1 MIKDTF
7 EEYVKIIGQL
17 RAPDGCPWDRRQTH
31 ESLKSCLINETAEV
45 MGAIDVLSETGY
57 SENLCEELGDLLL
70 LVVLQSRIAE
80 EEGLFAIEDVIRSSS
95 EKMLRRHPHVFG
107 TEKGQALPD
116 WEAIK
121 EKERERVP
129 ETIQKAKERALFKA
143 REDIQT
149 HLEHLKME

>member
-17 RAPDGCPWDRRQTH
+17 RAPDGCPWDRGQTH

-80 EEGLFAIEDVIRSSS
+80 EEGLFTIEDVIRSSS

-107 TEKGQALPD
+107 PEKGQAIPD

-121 EKERERVP
+121 EKERACIP
-129 ETIQKAKERALFKA
+129 DTIQKAKERALIKA
-143 REDIQT
+143 EKDIQA
-149 HLEHLKME
+149 HLERWKTE